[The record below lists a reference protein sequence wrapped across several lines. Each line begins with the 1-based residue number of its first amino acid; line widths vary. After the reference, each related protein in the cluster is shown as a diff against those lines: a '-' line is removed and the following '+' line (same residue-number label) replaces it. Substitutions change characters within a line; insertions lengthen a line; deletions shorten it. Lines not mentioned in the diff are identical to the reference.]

1 MGEGLLFDTLI
12 YLAAAVI
19 VVPIAKRVG
28 LGSVLGYLL
37 AGVLI
42 GPFVLGFMGGGED
55 GEGLMHFAEFGV
67 VMMLFLVGLELQ
79 PSLLWR
85 LRTSI
90 LGLGGLQVLATALL
104 AGAIAIG
111 FGFTWQQGLAIGMTF
126 AVSSTAIVLQ
136 TLGEKGLLGTAG
148 GQGAFSILLFQDI
161 AVIPMLAILP
171 LLATGA
177 GHGAGGHGAIGH
189 GGEGHDAAEHGA
201 TLLAGLPGWAQALG
215 TLGAVAFVIV
225 AGLYLVPPALRFVA
239 RSRQRELLTG
249 VALLL
254 VVAVAVLMNAVGLSP
269 ALGTFL
275 GGVVLANS
283 YYRHELESDLEPFK
297 GLLLGLF
304 FMAVGA
310 SIDFELVIGQ
320 PLLILGLLALLLVV
334 KWAVLFALAK
344 GFRLGLDQGFLLAF
358 SLAQTGEFAFVLLS
372 LIDAQ
377 GILPDE
383 VIGVMLV
390 VVALSMAVT
399 PLLMLFN
406 ERVLQPRLGTLERDA
421 SAKPPDAVE
430 EKRRIIV
437 AGFGT
442 FGAIVSRFLSAN
454 GVRATIL
461 DSDSDR
467 VELLRKMGF
476 EVYYGDATRFDLLET
491 AGASEAEMII
501 IGLPNPAS
509 NLELVETVKKH
520 FPNLHIIA
528 RAFDYADTYE
538 LMDAGVLHIHR
549 DVIQNGVAAATSALE
564 IMGFRRYALHR
575 AARRFLDYDVQA
587 LKSLAANRHDEEAY
601 VAAVRT
607 AVSSAE
613 AQLAAELRGGIG
625 RRDSGWD
632 SRSLVEEFGDG

>member
-12 YLAAAVI
+12 YLGAAVI

-90 LGLGGLQVLATALL
+90 LGLGGLQVLATAAL
-104 AGAIAIG
+104 AAGIAMG

-171 LLATGA
+171 LLATG
-177 GHGAGGHGAIGH
+177 GGHGGGGH
-189 GGEGHDAAEHGA
+189 GGGGHDAAEHGA

-225 AGLYLVPPALRFVA
+225 AGLYLVPPTLRFVA
-239 RSRQRELLTG
+239 SSRQRELLTG

-310 SIDFELVIGQ
+310 SIDFELVVAQ
-320 PLLILGLLALLLVV
+320 PLLIAGLLALLLVV

-372 LIDAQ
+372 LIDRQ
-377 GILPDE
+377 GILPEE

-406 ERVLQPRLGTLERDA
+406 ERVLQPRLGTLRSDA
-421 SAKPPDAVE
+421 SAKPMDAIE

-442 FGAIVSRFLSAN
+442 FGAVVSRFLSAN

-501 IGLPNPAS
+501 IGLPNPEA
-509 NLELVETVKKH
+509 NLELVGTVKKH

-587 LKSLAANRHDEEAY
+587 LKTLAASRHDEDAY
-601 VAAVRT
+601 AEAVRT

-625 RRDSGWD
+625 RRDAGWD
-632 SRSLVEEFGDG
+632 SRSLVEEFGEG